1 MAELLAI
8 GVTDEPA
15 PTGPSPD
22 LSVPETSAPGL
33 ASRLIE
39 EGVASEAVVLSTDR
53 MTELYLVAD
62 DGLTAEAAALTE
74 LASCCG
80 VCTSL
85 LAGSAYAL
93 EEEYVASH
101 LFRIAAGV
109 GGPPPYDVPMKGR
122 VERAHRVA
130 RDAGSAGPLLDRLF
144 SDATQ
149 VAADAPSGASAC
161 GSPTAV
167 DELEV
172 RRWERRVADEVERF
186 SSWRV
191 ETLDGEL
198 ATGSGEAGASVL
210 RFPHPGDAA

>member
-101 LFRIAAGV
+101 LFRI
-109 GGPPPYDVPMKGR
+109 
-122 VERAHRVA
+122 
-130 RDAGSAGPLLDRLF
+130 
-144 SDATQ
+144 
-149 VAADAPSGASAC
+149 
-161 GSPTAV
+161 
-167 DELEV
+167 
-172 RRWERRVADEVERF
+172 
-186 SSWRV
+186 
-191 ETLDGEL
+191 
-198 ATGSGEAGASVL
+198 
-210 RFPHPGDAA
+210 